1 MSYIWWALSPLGL
14 WLIYSNMSYY
24 SKSRTLMQNPG
35 LTSSSFTNL
44 IPTPTFKFKVVLIVN
59 TPGVISMIDIRLI
72 GWYCQ
77 KVNAQYPLNANHF
90 MHTYKTTL
98 KKTVYTYVFW
108 INWSWETLI
117 LFSRHCIC
125 TWIANRLEFIPLAFV
140 AYWRMLNLVEVIVV
154 ASSSLQIYATKKWL
168 LRKFIAKVIMTL
180 DKWVHMSTW
189 ML

>member
-1 MSYIWWALSPLGL
+1 
-14 WLIYSNMSYY
+14 
-24 SKSRTLMQNPG
+24 MQNPG

-98 KKTVYTYVFW
+98 KKNGVYLCFL
-108 INWSWETLI
+108 NKLKLRNLNLI
-117 LFSRHCIC
+117 LTALHLHMDCKSIGIYPPCIC
-125 TWIANRLEFIPLAFV
+125 GILEDVKPCGSNCGSF
-140 AYWRMLNLVEVIVV
+140 
-154 ASSSLQIYATKKWL
+154 K
-168 LRKFIAKVIMTL
+168 
-180 DKWVHMSTW
+180 
-189 ML
+189 